1 MLVPHLVFN
10 LASTKDSP
18 ILSEILTFTLRQ
30 LELLLGLLQGIWVR
44 WGLSSLPI
52 HPGPTKWTCRGV
64 GERECSQWPYPDD
77 HMTWLLS
84 LSCQYVSGLSQR
96 LQMGIAR
103 RWKMPHLYSNCQR
116 DIKWP
121 LPQPSITTQWGPA
134 LPAKGPWMG
143 QELEM
148 PETRSSSRS
157 PLPHGPQKWK
167 TGSFDHLGD
176 RPPCSAESQLTL
188 ALPGSPPHP

>member
-30 LELLLGLLQGIWVR
+30 LELLLGLLQGIWAR
-44 WGLSSLPI
+44 WGLSSLPK
-52 HPGPTKWTCRGV
+52 HPGLTKWACRGL
-64 GERECSQWPYPDD
+64 GKREWSQWPYPDD

-103 RWKMPHLYSNCQR
+103 RWKMPHLYSSCQR

-121 LPQPSITTQWGPA
+121 LSQNFHHNSGSTCPPSQRA
-134 LPAKGPWMG
+134 LNGSG
-143 QELEM
+143 
-148 PETRSSSRS
+148 
-157 PLPHGPQKWK
+157 
-167 TGSFDHLGD
+167 TGDARNQIF
-176 RPPCSAESQLTL
+176 R
-188 ALPGSPPHP
+188 